1 MAVGKRNHG
10 QEGNRHLARSAKTAP
25 NRDPVMVF
33 VMSLLLSAAMTN
45 DRILRANWAPAK
57 DYVCATLRP
66 IDIQLALRRGKWDK
80 DNRAKKAL
88 PWVTVTLER
97 SYPERSLRPFQ
108 KSLLEKN
115 IEFCATPATC
125 TISHRTLVE

>member
-1 MAVGKRNHG
+1 
-10 QEGNRHLARSAKTAP
+10 
-25 NRDPVMVF
+25 MVF

-88 PWVTVTLER
+88 PWV
-97 SYPERSLRPFQ
+97 Q
-108 KSLLEKN
+108 
-115 IEFCATPATC
+115 
-125 TISHRTLVE
+125 